1 MDEDTE
7 TDMDTDTHS
16 DMDTNKDTQ
25 IEFYPRAISDDFSNV
40 PLSQRDIFPVSNGQF
55 RTHLIQFR
63 EI

>member
-25 IEFYPRAISDDFSNV
+25 IEFYAGAISDDFSNV
-40 PLSQRDIFPVSNGQF
+40 PLSQRNIFPGSNASWSKA
-55 RTHLIQFR
+55 
-63 EI
+63 